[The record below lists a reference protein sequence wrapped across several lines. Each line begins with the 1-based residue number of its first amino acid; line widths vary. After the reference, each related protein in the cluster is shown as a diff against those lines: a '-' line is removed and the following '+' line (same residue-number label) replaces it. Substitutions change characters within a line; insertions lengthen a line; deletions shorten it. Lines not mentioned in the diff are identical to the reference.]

1 MNRLSRFVLFVSVI
15 TSIWFLNS
23 SPVNVAFADPSQP
36 GKMTIIVVDSVAVN
50 EAENGI
56 GLMKSMVGLI
66 SILNKD
72 QHFAFIS
79 LNNPSN
85 ILGPIDLSSPDM
97 ISLYEEIDYR
107 LESTQPHEKFGLTT
121 ALMEAHHVFSSQNVA
136 PGSSVYVVLGSPEH
150 SDYSQLDNRLAILA
164 DRFGSDGWLIN
175 GVVFEGQSD
184 KGMLVL
190 DKLSTNS
197 GGEMIELNVT
207 NGLSNLSKIT
217 LQNDSDEF
225 LMEAGSNIIE
235 SGDVF
240 IAEIHILPGTS
251 KTELLFFTEMALGN
265 LKLTTPS
272 GFESLAREISRS
284 VITEMPNAVV
294 VELTDPMPGH
304 WKIQVENTEGF
315 VSVWE
320 NSLNGYELVLIP
332 SGSVPLN
339 KPVTLMA
346 YVHDGKQL
354 VSLDGVRIFAE
365 ITTPDGISIV
375 REMFD
380 MGAASDAVAG
390 DGYFSAVL
398 PDLSVAG
405 QYETQLKLSWDAY
418 DYEISSQ
425 VFFEAQSF
433 PSLEVHT
440 IKLDNLDIGVPNQ
453 VATLSVHLDGVP
465 YPVTSDLLTA
475 AVSSPNGDIHTLDLE
490 PKMLFGG
497 NGPAWEYD
505 AYFIP
510 NEQGL
515 YTMMFQ
521 LTTEYS
527 GKVYTDT
534 SNSIVVSAV
543 IPDILAQT
551 IDVSEVSNS
560 GEILKHNMSSESAG
574 MPLGLP
580 QLQLEDSGL
589 SNAILLLL
597 LIVGGVVALA
607 LIGFAMN
614 RTRPYGFLYN
624 DQNEPLVD
632 FANLKRHPLLS
643 FFYRNSVSG
652 GELGVPGLEGLRF
665 EFLGNRIQLRSSK
678 GQPTV
683 RVDNHPIVNQA
694 TIEDKSW
701 IGVGGKLYSFLL
713 SIPPR
718 LSRSNATK

>member
-1 MNRLSRFVLFVSVI
+1 MNKLSRFILFVFVI
-15 TSIWFLNS
+15 TSILILNS

-50 EAENGI
+50 KAENGI
-56 GLMKSMVGLI
+56 GLMKSVVGLI
-66 SILNKD
+66 SSLNKD
-72 QHFAFIS
+72 QYFGFIG
-79 LNNPSN
+79 LDNPSN
-85 ILGPIDLSSPDM
+85 VLGPIDLSSPDR
-97 ISLYEEIDYR
+97 ISLHEEIYHR
-107 LESTQPHEKFGLTT
+107 LESIQSHEKFGLTT
-121 ALMEAHHVFSSQNVA
+121 ALMEAYNVFTSQNVA

-164 DRFGSDGWLIN
+164 DKFASDGWLIN

-184 KGMLVL
+184 RGMQVL

-197 GGEMIELNVT
+197 GGEVIELNVT
-207 NGLSNLSKIT
+207 NGLSNFSKII
-217 LQNDSDEF
+217 LQNDPDEL
-225 LMEAGSNIIE
+225 LMETGSNIIE

-240 IAEIHILPGTS
+240 TTEIHILPGTS
-251 KTELLFFTEMALGN
+251 KTELLFFTEMPLGT

-284 VITEMPNAVV
+284 VITEMSNAVV

-320 NSLNGYELVLIP
+320 NSLNAYELILIP
-332 SGSVPLN
+332 SGSIPLN

-346 YVHDGKQL
+346 YVYDGKQL
-354 VSLDGVRIFAE
+354 VTLDDVRIFAE
-365 ITTPDGISIV
+365 IKTPDGISIV

-380 MGAASDAVAG
+380 MGAATDAVAG

-405 QYETQLKLSWDAY
+405 QYEAQLKLSWDAY
-418 DYEISSQ
+418 DYEISSK

-433 PSLEVHT
+433 PILEVHT

-453 VATLSVHLDGVP
+453 VATLSVHLNGIP

-475 AVSSPNGDIHTLDLE
+475 AVSTPYGEILTLDLE

-505 AYFIP
+505 AYFTP

-527 GKVYTDT
+527 GKIYTDT
-534 SNSIVVSAV
+534 SN
-543 IPDILAQT
+543 
-551 IDVSEVSNS
+551 
-560 GEILKHNMSSESAG
+560 
-574 MPLGLP
+574 
-580 QLQLEDSGL
+580 
-589 SNAILLLL
+589 
-597 LIVGGVVALA
+597 
-607 LIGFAMN
+607 
-614 RTRPYGFLYN
+614 
-624 DQNEPLVD
+624 
-632 FANLKRHPLLS
+632 
-643 FFYRNSVSG
+643 
-652 GELGVPGLEGLRF
+652 
-665 EFLGNRIQLRSSK
+665 
-678 GQPTV
+678 
-683 RVDNHPIVNQA
+683 
-694 TIEDKSW
+694 
-701 IGVGGKLYSFLL
+701 
-713 SIPPR
+713 
-718 LSRSNATK
+718 

>member
-1 MNRLSRFVLFVSVI
+1 MNRLSRFILFIFVI
-15 TSIWFLNS
+15 TSILILNS

-36 GKMTIIVVDSVAVN
+36 RKMTIIVVDNVAVKQ
-50 EAENGI
+50 AENGI
-56 GLMKSMVGLI
+56 GLMKSVVGLI
-66 SILNKD
+66 STLNKD
-72 QHFAFIS
+72 HHFGFIG
-79 LNNPSN
+79 LDNPSN
-85 ILGPIDLSSPDM
+85 VLGPIDLSSPDR
-97 ISLYEEIDYR
+97 ISLHQEIYYR
-107 LESTQPHEKFGLTT
+107 LESIQSHERFGLTT
-121 ALMEAHHVFSSQNVA
+121 ALMEAHHLFTSQNVA

-164 DRFGSDGWLIN
+164 DQFGSDGWLIN

-184 KGMLVL
+184 KGMQVL

-197 GGEMIELNVT
+197 GGEVIELNVT
-207 NGLSNLSKIT
+207 NGLSNFSKII

-225 LMEAGSNIIE
+225 LMEAGSNIVE

-240 IAEIHILPGTS
+240 TTEINILPGTS
-251 KTELLFFTEMALGN
+251 KTELLFFTEMPLGT

-284 VITEMPNAVV
+284 VITEMSNAVL
-294 VELTDPMPGH
+294 VELTDPMPGY

-320 NSLNGYELVLIP
+320 NSLNAYELILIP
-332 SGSVPLN
+332 SGSIPLN

-354 VSLDGVRIFAE
+354 VTLDGVRIFAE
-365 ITTPDGISIV
+365 IKTPDGISIV

-380 MGAASDAVAG
+380 MGVATDVVAG

-405 QYETQLKLSWDAY
+405 QYEAQLKLSWDAY
-418 DYEISSQ
+418 DYEIFSQ

-433 PSLEVHT
+433 PILEVHT

-453 VATLSVHLDGVP
+453 VATVSVHLNGVP

-475 AVSSPNGDIHTLDLE
+475 AVSTPNGEILTLDLE

-505 AYFIP
+505 AHFTP

-527 GKVYTDT
+527 GKIYTDT
-534 SNSIVVSAV
+534 SNSIVVSAI
-543 IPDILAQT
+543 IPDILTQT
-551 IDVSEVSNS
+551 IDVSEGSNS
-560 GEILKHNMSSESAG
+560 GEMPQHNISSESIS
-574 MPLGLP
+574 MPLGFP

-589 SNAILLLL
+589 HYAILLLL
-597 LIVGGVVALA
+597 LIIGGVVALA

-624 DQNEPLVD
+624 DQDEPLVD
-632 FANLKRHPLLS
+632 FANLKRHPLVR

-652 GELGVPGLEGLRF
+652 GELGVPGLEGVKF

-683 RVDNHPIVNQA
+683 RVDNHPIVKQA
-694 TIEDKSW
+694 IIEDKSW
-701 IGVGGKLYSFLL
+701 IGVDGKLYSFFL
-713 SIPPR
+713 STPPR